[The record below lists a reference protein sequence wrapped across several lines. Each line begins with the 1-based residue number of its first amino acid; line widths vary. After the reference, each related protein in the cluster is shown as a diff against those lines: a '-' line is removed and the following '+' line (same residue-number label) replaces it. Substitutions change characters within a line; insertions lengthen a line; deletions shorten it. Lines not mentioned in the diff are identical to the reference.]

1 MILSYSQ
8 RLSPTFEHSV
18 SGRMKTAVI
27 GKKSKDGRDA
37 PGGLRQA
44 GPAGADGP
52 RCAGE
57 EHDGAQEARAI
68 LGPKPRAGSDYKRT
82 WLSMTPGSSFRQ
94 SGPKPLLAD
103 GFRAAQ
109 IFAHI

>member
-1 MILSYSQ
+1 MGVTRQAVYGKLD
-8 RLSPTFEHSV
+8 RL
-18 SGRMKTAVI
+18 GLM
-27 GKKSKDGRDA
+27 GRDA
-37 PGGLRQA
+37 PARNMT
-44 GPAGADGP
+44 
-52 RCAGE
+52 
-57 EHDGAQEARAI
+57 GAQEARAI